1 MTTLFSSG
9 TAIAFR
15 ARLLEVCGQML
26 SQTTKPASDIV
37 ARLQAL
43 WDWRETELAAG
54 NTEPQELSSMG
65 WWASSLIIPGDWTL
79 ARLQRLLHLGGVPEP
94 AHMVADRLVE
104 LTPTHVAETVQCLS
118 SLVDAAADRW
128 FIDRSYQEITAVLTA
143 GVNAADPTTRQRA
156 LDTVNRLV
164 ARGRTTFARILT

>member
-104 LTPTHVAETVQCLS
+104 LTPTHVAETCSASARS
-118 SLVDAAADRW
+118 STPPQTDGSSIGPIRKSPQYSPLA
-128 FIDRSYQEITAVLTA
+128 
-143 GVNAADPTTRQRA
+143 
-156 LDTVNRLV
+156 
-164 ARGRTTFARILT
+164 